1 MTGLLLCNHIAI
13 PIFVEYR
20 IPIPTFDSSRL
31 HPNRKQL
38 LVVYSHVSSEKL
50 HKDQNN
56 PKSQQLRSRL
66 PQAYRIDWR
75 NRVY

>member
-31 HPNRKQL
+31 HRE
-38 LVVYSHVSSEKL
+38 SEAATC
-50 HKDQNN
+50 
-56 PKSQQLRSRL
+56 S
-66 PQAYRIDWR
+66 I
-75 NRVY
+75 